1 VYLPIRPN
9 SPTLHPQEIEELS
22 HRLEA
27 EDCNGRDPPKARHP
41 SQTTGN
47 VRSAPLKRGAQA
59 SNFFTPNFKTAP
71 KDADAKRLS
80 GGNNSP
86 LKGMG
91 MGNNSPLKSM
101 GMSSIGSFFGSPD
114 PNAVR
119 GTPKFERANSAPSH
133 VSERPPGSDVRIHA
147 SYVLDSILPCLAD
160 YYSRQ
165 YRATLR
171 KGNRCSEVCE
181 QHAERACAAVV
192 KLVEGGKLARE
203 QDVQACLHMLN
214 AASKVGIQART
225 DVQYML
231 PFALPPPTHRNDPCK
246 LGRRL
251 EEAWPVF
258 FSEVATVLRV
268 PGGAG
273 KGDEINNIGSD
284 YAKDGTNSAA
294 EVDGSDGIKEVA
306 RLLSRSHDMYLSSLC
321 HVLSHGERNPAT
333 VPVSLCRN
341 FLPALRGALYLAVS
355 TPMTEGANWLAFLTN
370 APPDLDD
377 ADTPDVGMQY
387 NRFLQVGALRCSL
400 LLTSH
405 SSEDVV
411 LSAVRLSSQL
421 LSACP
426 SEAQGAAMEV
436 LKNDNRK
443 VLWSLRACLQRTL
456 EQIKASKKLRKKE
469 RLRAQ
474 VRNPTTPRS
483 KKGQWAQVRNPTTPR
498 SKSGQWAQVRNPTTP
513 RSKSGQWAQVRNPT
527 TPRSKSGFNVQACAS
542 QLGLEALSPSEILLP
557 KPRPSQS

>member
-1 VYLPIRPN
+1 MYLSAIYGILRVYRPICPN

-86 LKGMG
+86 LK
-91 MGNNSPLKSM
+91 SM

-114 PNAVR
+114 PNAVW

-203 QDVQACLHMLN
+203 QDVQACLHVLN

-273 KGDEINNIGSD
+273 KGDEINNINSD
-284 YAKDGTNSAA
+284 YAKDGTNSATD
-294 EVDGSDGIKEVA
+294 VDGSDGIKEVA

-333 VPVSLCRN
+333 VPASLCRS

-483 KKGQWAQVRNPTTPR
+483 K
-498 SKSGQWAQVRNPTTP
+498 SGL
-513 RSKSGQWAQVRNPT
+513 WAQVRNPT

-557 KPRPSQS
+557 KPRLSQS

>member
-1 VYLPIRPN
+1 M
-9 SPTLHPQEIEELS
+9 QEIEELS
-22 HRLEA
+22 HRLVA
-27 EDCNGRDPPKARHP
+27 EDCNGRDPPKARPP

-47 VRSAPLKRGAQA
+47 VRSSPLKRGAQA
-59 SNFFTPNFKTAP
+59 STFFTPNFKAAP

-80 GGNNSP
+80 GGNDSP

-91 MGNNSPLKSM
+91 MSA
-101 GMSSIGSFFGSPD
+101 IGGFFGSPD

-203 QDVQACLHMLN
+203 QDVQACLQVLH

-231 PFALPPPTHRNDPCK
+231 PFVLPPPTHRNDPCR

-258 FSEVATVLRV
+258 FSEVATVLRD
-268 PGGAG
+268 PGGTG
-273 KGDEINNIGSD
+273 QGDEIKNTNKD
-284 YAKDGTNSAA
+284 NAKGGTNSAE
-294 EVDGSDGIKEVA
+294 EVGGSDGIKEVA
-306 RLLSRSHDMYLSSLC
+306 RLLSRSHDTYLSSLC
-321 HVLSHGERNPAT
+321 QVLSHGERNPAI
-333 VPVSLCRN
+333 VPSSMCRS

-355 TPMTEGANWLAFLTN
+355 TPMTEEANWLAFLTN
-370 APPDLDD
+370 DPPNLDD
-377 ADTPDVGMQY
+377 ADTAAVSKQY
-387 NRFLQVGALRCSL
+387 SRFLQVGALSCSL
-400 LLTSH
+400 HLTSH

-443 VLWSLRACLQRTL
+443 VLGSLRACLQRTL

-474 VRNPTTPRS
+474 VQNPTTPMSKNEFYALAYARRS
-483 KKGQWAQVRNPTTPR
+483 Q
-498 SKSGQWAQVRNPTTP
+498 
-513 RSKSGQWAQVRNPT
+513 
-527 TPRSKSGFNVQACAS
+527 F
-542 QLGLEALSPSEILLP
+542 GLEALSPCEILLP
-557 KPRPSQS
+557 EPRLSQL